1 MAKRKRRAQ
10 VSEYKKLLR
19 QAAKS
24 TEAVE
29 VPMVDQERQKKQTEA
44 DVYLEGM
51 SAFYHMRR
59 QWSWIL
65 AGCMA
70 FILVFDVVLVIGV
83 GRGWFVFVDEWF
95 LRLVLTTNLADI
107 IGLIYL
113 VVKFL
118 FQHPPKV
125 GENQTENNESRS
137 VNKSPV
143 NRT

>member
-1 MAKRKRRAQ
+1 MVKRKRQ
-10 VSEYKKLLR
+10 VKGSEYKKLLR
-19 QAAKS
+19 NAAKTPES
-24 TEAVE
+24 ISLAL
-29 VPMVDQERQKKQTEA
+29 VDPIREKKQTEA

-65 AGCMA
+65 ACCMA
-70 FILVFDVVLVIGV
+70 FILVFDVVLVVGV

-118 FQHPPKV
+118 FQHPPKAYD
-125 GENQTENNESRS
+125 ESKNS
-137 VNKSPV
+137 GKSTV
-143 NRT
+143 ERA